1 MSMKAGGNRSKP
13 GGGNT
18 AGAAASGA
26 GGSGGGRQ
34 NMGRG
39 RHSGKSPPAVFC
51 SGVYANVR
59 MVHVLTSVVGTKCE
73 LKVKSGEV
81 YEGVFKTYSPEFEL
95 VLDAAHIKSPEPSK
109 GPRKEDIVESV
120 IFKASNVVVATFK
133 DVDLNFARKVSSDT
147 DNFTDAA
154 VSGRINGEHKEKDLE
169 PWDGGETHNSD
180 SLESLDTDVSN
191 GWDPNDM
198 FKYNEEK
205 YGVLSTY
212 DSSLSTYTVPLERDN
227 SEEFLKREAR
237 AAQLAE
243 EIEASA
249 TYKARVAL
257 ENDERS
263 EEEKYTAVARGER
276 ETHTLNRENK
286 YIPPG
291 QRNREGMSWGPGR
304 QNSPRLGQSSAGPS
318 TPRPGP
324 HDYSPSSG
332 ADQRV
337 VNGGSS
343 HWPSPC
349 PSPSS
354 RPPSRYQSGPSSLPP
369 RATTPT
375 RPPSRPPS
383 RPSRP
388 PSHSSHPSYSSS
400 SSSFSHHGATSPA
413 STLPKRMSSEGP
425 PRMSPKSQRTP
436 RAHRVPPSRIS
447 GVPPGVD
454 LISHN
459 APGEVQTT
467 PPTRNSSSGGT
478 WSSVVSG
485 AHRPRSPRQ
494 NSIGGSSSGGTS
506 LPSPQTGTAPVETVA
521 PLASAS
527 SPTAASPISNMVASP
542 PGDAKECRIQETRQ
556 TSPTANKENV
566 KPVDSSPSITRPV
579 CKGPPSMAP
588 DHRKQI
594 DNLKKFSVDFRLQSS
609 SNSEPAFDQMM
620 TKPVRDPA
628 EKPKDLPLDKASAA
642 GRDAAEDSVVV
653 IAAGTPGASSG
664 PSMTTTNSSKPGSP
678 AALSPSPSA
687 PDQKRAGLDVTSQG
701 VQTTATSTFSG
712 PKHEEKEEKKEAVQ
726 DQVRKSTLNPNANEF
741 KPRFNAQPKP
751 ANTPTPPR
759 PQGQPSP
766 SIVVQQP
773 PTVYG
778 QTVCFPQMYPL
789 TPVSPGVQS
798 PAMYQ
803 VQMPHMTVS
812 QSKPFRPGKVPNMPQ
827 QRSDQHHPSGTPTM
841 MHPAT
846 AAGPPIVAQSP
857 AYSAQYFTCSPQQFT
872 SQQLV
877 QQMPHYQSQAQHVFS
892 PVMQGS
898 GRMMAPPTHGQ
909 PSLVSSSTTQYPEQT
924 HTMYVSQG
932 PMPQQYPHPS
942 ATLHHHPQHPQPSA
956 TPTGQG
962 QQGGPPQH
970 GGPPSH
976 PAASP
981 VQHSQHQQAAAAAAA
996 AAQALHMANQ
1006 PPQQQM
1012 YSALA
1017 PTPPSMTPGPNP
1029 QSPQASFPSAQQA
1042 VYIHPQQVQH
1052 GYNPNHMAHVQQAH
1066 MQSGIVQS
1074 HHPAQTHPPMMLM
1087 ATQGPGGPQPP
1098 MPQTALNPIPVSST
1112 THFSYLAHPQV
1123 QPHHQQQL

>member
-1 MSMKAGGNRSKP
+1 MSMKAGGNRGKP
-13 GGGNT
+13 GGGNA

-34 NMGRG
+34 NLGRG
-39 RHSGKSPPAVFC
+39 RHSGKAPAAVIFN
-51 SGVYANVR
+51 GVYANMR

-73 LKVKSGEV
+73 LKVKNGAV
-81 YEGVFKTYSPEFEL
+81 YEGVFKTYGPECDL
-95 VLDAAHIKSPEPSK
+95 VLDAAHRKSPEPSL
-109 GPRKEDIVESV
+109 GPRKEDIVESI
-120 IFKASNVVVATFK
+120 IFKASDVVVVTFK
-133 DVDLNFARKVSSDT
+133 DVDPNFARK

-169 PWDGGETHNSD
+169 PWDGGDTHNSD

-212 DSSLSTYTVPLERDN
+212 DSSLSTYTVPLERDD

-243 EIEASA
+243 EIEASS

-263 EEEKYTAVARGER
+263 EEEKYTAVVRGER
-276 ETHTLNRENK
+276 EAPTLSRENK

-291 QRNREGMSWGPGR
+291 QRNREAMSWGAGR
-304 QNSPRLGQSSAGPS
+304 QNSPRLGQTSAGAS
-318 TPRPGP
+318 ASRPGP
-324 HDYSPSSG
+324 HDYSPNTG
-332 ADQRV
+332 PDQRV
-337 VNGGSS
+337 VNG
-343 HWPSPC
+343 
-349 PSPSS
+349 
-354 RPPSRYQSGPSSLPP
+354 
-369 RATTPT
+369 
-375 RPPSRPPS
+375 
-383 RPSRP
+383 
-388 PSHSSHPSYSSS
+388 
-400 SSSFSHHGATSPA
+400 
-413 STLPKRMSSEGP
+413 GP

-447 GVPPGVD
+447 SVSTAVDLGSHNPPGDV
-454 LISHN
+454 S
-459 APGEVQTT
+459 AT
-467 PPTRNSSSGGT
+467 PPARSNSSGGT

-485 AHRPRSPRQ
+485 VHRPRSPRQ
-494 NSIGGSSSGGTS
+494 NNVGRASPGSSSLS
-506 LPSPQTGTAPVETVA
+506 SSQTGTAPIETVMT
-521 PLASAS
+521 LTSAS
-527 SPTAASPISNMVASP
+527 SPTAASPAPNMVASP
-542 PGDAKECRIQETRQ
+542 SGDGKDCHVQETRQ
-556 TSPTANKENV
+556 
-566 KPVDSSPSITRPV
+566 SSPSANNENIKSLDNSPSISRPV

-609 SNSEPAFDQMM
+609 SSPDPAFDQM
-620 TKPVRDPA
+620 TKPVRDSSD
-628 EKPKDLPLDKASAA
+628 KPKDLSLDKAAAA
-642 GRDAAEDSVVV
+642 GRDGAEDG
-653 IAAGTPGASSG
+653 AAGLAAGGSGATPASSA
-664 PSMTTTNSSKPGSP
+664 SKPGSP
-678 AALSPSPSA
+678 AAPSPSSLE
-687 PDQKRAGLDVTSQG
+687 QKRGGQDVTSQG
-701 VQTTATSTFSG
+701 VQTTAISTLSG

-741 KPRFNAQPKP
+741 KPRFNTQPKP

-766 SIVVQQP
+766 SIMVQQP
-773 PTVYG
+773 PTVYS
-778 QTVCFPQMYPL
+778 CFPQMYPL

-798 PAMYQ
+798 PAVYQ
-803 VQMPHMTVS
+803 VQMPHMAVS
-812 QSKPFRPGKVPNMPQ
+812 QSKPYRPGKVPNMPQ
-827 QRSDQHHPSGTPTM
+827 QRSDQHHPPGTPTM

-846 AAGPPIVAQSP
+846 AAGPPIVAP
-857 AYSAQYFTCSPQQFT
+857 NPVYSAQYFTCSPQQFT
-872 SQQLV
+872 SQPLV
-877 QQMPHYQSQAQHVFS
+877 QQMTHYQSQAQHVFS
-892 PVMQGS
+892 PVMQS
-898 GRMMAPPTHGQ
+898 SARMMGPPTHGQ

-924 HTMYVSQG
+924 HTMYVSPG

-942 ATLHHHPQHPQPSA
+942 ATLHPHPQHPQPSA
-956 TPTGQG
+956 TPTGQA

-981 VQHSQHQQAAAAAAA
+981 VQHPQHQQAAAAAAA
-996 AAQALHMANQ
+996 AQALHLSNA
-1006 PPQQQM
+1006 PPQQQI

-1017 PTPPSMTPGPNP
+1017 PTPPSMTPNP
-1029 QSPQASFPSAQQA
+1029 QSPQASFPSAQQT

-1052 GYNPNHMAHVQQAH
+1052 GYNPNHMAHMQQAH
-1066 MQSGIVQS
+1066 MQSGIVPS
-1074 HHPAQTHPPMMLM
+1074 HHPASTHPPMMLM

-1112 THFSYLAHPQV
+1112 THFSYLAHAQV

>member
-13 GGGNT
+13 GGGST
-18 AGAAASGA
+18 AGAAAASGA
-26 GGSGGGRQ
+26 GGSGGGRP
-34 NMGRG
+34 NLGRG
-39 RHSGKSPPAVFC
+39 RHSGKGPAAVIFN
-51 SGVYANVR
+51 GVYANMR

-73 LKVKSGEV
+73 LKVKNGAI
-81 YEGVFKTYSPEFEL
+81 YEGVFKTYGPECDL
-95 VLDAAHIKSPEPSK
+95 VLDAAHRKSTEPST
-109 GPRKEDIVESV
+109 GPRKEDIVESI
-120 IFKASNVVVATFK
+120 IFKASDVVVVNFK

-154 VSGRINGEHKEKDLE
+154 VTGRINGEHKEKDLE

-257 ENDERS
+257 ENDERTD
-263 EEEKYTAVARGER
+263 EEKFTAVVRGER
-276 ETHTLNRENK
+276 ETHTLGRENK

-291 QRNREGMSWGPGR
+291 QRNREAMSWGPGR
-304 QNSPRLGQSSAGPS
+304 QNSPRLGQSSAGPP
-318 TPRPGP
+318 TPRSGP

-332 ADQRV
+332 SDQRV
-337 VNGGSS
+337 VNG
-343 HWPSPC
+343 
-349 PSPSS
+349 
-354 RPPSRYQSGPSSLPP
+354 
-369 RATTPT
+369 
-375 RPPSRPPS
+375 
-383 RPSRP
+383 
-388 PSHSSHPSYSSS
+388 
-400 SSSFSHHGATSPA
+400 
-413 STLPKRMSSEGP
+413 GP

-436 RAHRVPPSRIS
+436 RAHRVPPCRTS
-447 GVPPGVD
+447 GVPQGVD

-459 APGEVQTT
+459 PPGESIVTPQT
-467 PPTRNSSSGGT
+467 RSSSSSGGT

-494 NSIGGSSSGGTS
+494 NSMGGASPGSSS
-506 LPSPQTGTAPVETVA
+506 LPSPQTGTAPVETVTT
-521 PLASAS
+521 PTSAS
-527 SPTAASPISNMVASP
+527 SPTAASPAPSIVTSSS
-542 PGDAKECRIQETRQ
+542 GDAKECRAQETRQ
-556 TSPTANKENV
+556 TSPTNKENI
-566 KPVDSSPSITRPV
+566 KPLESSPSFTRQV
-579 CKGPPSMAP
+579 CKGPPSIP
-588 DHRKQI
+588 SDHRKQI

-609 SNSEPAFDQMM
+609 SNPDPPCEPVM
-620 TKPVRDPA
+620 TKSARDPA
-628 EKPKDLPLDKASAA
+628 DKPKDLPLDKASTV
-642 GRDAAEDSVVV
+642 GREATEDGVVV
-653 IAAGTPGASSG
+653 IAAGTPSG
-664 PSMTTTNSSKPGSP
+664 TPAPPTTTTSTSKPGSP
-678 AALSPSPSA
+678 AAMSQSPSA
-687 PDQKRAGLDVTSQG
+687 PDQKRPGLDVTSQG

-741 KPRFNAQPKP
+741 KPRFNTQPKP

-798 PAMYQ
+798 PMYQ
-803 VQMPHMTVS
+803 VQMPMTVS
-812 QSKPFRPGKVPNMPQ
+812 QSKPYRPGKVPNMPQ
-827 QRSDQHHPSGTPTM
+827 QRSDQHHPPGTPTM

-846 AAGPPIVAQSP
+846 AAGPPIVAPSP

-872 SQQLV
+872 SQPLV

-898 GRMMAPPTHGQ
+898 ARMMAPPTHGQ

-924 HTMYVSQG
+924 HTMYVSPG

-942 ATLHHHPQHPQPSA
+942 ATLHPHPQHPQPSA
-956 TPTGQG
+956 TPTGQA
-962 QQGGPPQH
+962 QQGGPQH

-981 VQHSQHQQAAAAAAA
+981 VQHPQHPQAAAAAAAA
-996 AAQALHMANQ
+996 AAQALHLANQ

-1066 MQSGIVQS
+1066 MQSGIVPS
-1074 HHPAQTHPPMMLM
+1074 HHPAPTHPPMMLM
-1087 ATQGPGGPQPP
+1087 ATQGPPAGPQPP
-1098 MPQTALNPIPVSST
+1098 MPQTALNPIPVSSA

-1123 QPHHQQQL
+1123 QHHQQQL